1 MIRNLLG
8 RRSPGEEV
16 VAELKAAQKY
26 SPKNISPND
35 LPFNLMAELGSVQ
48 HAEIISPGVYF
59 LIVEKDSERAEV
71 YVVTEDAPAISEEA
85 RNYGQDISDCP
96 GLRVYPLHEKGSGKY
111 IIDFEVCR
119 YQVKCHLPV
128 EGSTDSLL
136 SRALYGMEEYPDYF
150 GTFPV
155 PFHTPRGSTVRHKV
169 LSNGVYWLETDRCEE
184 MLAVCYPIWE
194 ADISISEQE
203 LAEQLAYDRMQG
215 INNTLGYLFFPRQ
228 SSCIPLYELCRLHPQ
243 IEESGLVDMKALMN
257 AILRFYPEYTAAHNA
272 EEAKYERG
280 SLIHETPEAGID
292 FFTF

>member
-8 RRSPGEEV
+8 RRSLSEEE

-26 SPKNISPND
+26 SPKNVSPND
-35 LPFNLMAELGSVQ
+35 LPFDLVAELGSVQ

-59 LIVEKDSERAEV
+59 LIVEKDSERTEV

-96 GLRVYPLHEKGSGKY
+96 GLRVYPLHEKGSGKH

-128 EGSTDSLL
+128 EGITDSLL

-155 PFHTPRGSTVRHKV
+155 PFHKIGR
-169 LSNGVYWLETDRCEE
+169 
-184 MLAVCYPIWE
+184 
-194 ADISISEQE
+194 
-203 LAEQLAYDRMQG
+203 
-215 INNTLGYLFFPRQ
+215 
-228 SSCIPLYELCRLHPQ
+228 
-243 IEESGLVDMKALMN
+243 
-257 AILRFYPEYTAAHNA
+257 AHV
-272 EEAKYERG
+272 
-280 SLIHETPEAGID
+280 
-292 FFTF
+292 